1 MATFARSTG
10 EMFGAL
16 FPMVSPIAALPVFLA
31 LTAHHPASE
40 RMKIAFKSALIV
52 FAILIVFLFAGEPL
66 LHHFGISLEG
76 LQIAGG
82 IIVGVSGLQMVMKD
96 VHAREEG
103 ALDEATRTRDVSF
116 SPLAIP
122 LLAGP
127 GALGV
132 LMGLEARRS
141 SELPRF
147 GFILGIFL
155 VALTVYVC
163 FVLGGQVVRLIGEA
177 GVDALNRVF
186 GLLVMAIGVEM
197 VVHGIATHQ
206 AFS

>member
-1 MATFARSTG
+1 MATFFRSTG

-16 FPMVSPIAALPVFLA
+16 FPVVSPIAALPVFLA
-31 LTAHHPASE
+31 ITARHPASE
-40 RMKIAFKSALIV
+40 RMKIAFKSAVLV
-52 FAILIVFLFAGEPL
+52 FVILIVFLFAGEPL
-66 LHHFGISLEG
+66 LHQFGISLEA

-82 IIVGVSGLQMVMKD
+82 IIVGISGMRMVLED
-96 VHAREEG
+96 VPDPAVDPERRG
-103 ALDEATRTRDVSF
+103 DVAF

-132 LMGLEARRS
+132 LMGLEARRT
-141 SELPRF
+141 SELPRW

-155 VALTVYVC
+155 LALAVYVC
-163 FVLGGQVVRLIGEA
+163 FALGGQLVRWIGDA